1 MLRAIGATVGKER
14 KGPLVVAGGKPQHLS
29 MTAAHSQVELCEL
42 CAHHIADHVADVVG
56 NVSTRAPGFLSLFIR
71 DDMAKIS
78 QPGGDGK
85 PDAVHEGGDGG
96 QGPAD
101 NGVQREHYAA
111 ESQEEGADGF
121 PQRVCP
127 GFGKCSA
134 KPRAQGEE
142 EQQRGGGQGGGVM
155 VGLTQTELEE

>member
-1 MLRAIGATVGKER
+1 MVGTFQMLRATGATVGKER

-29 MTAAHSQVELCEL
+29 KTVVHSQVELCEL

-111 ESQEEGADGF
+111 EGQEEGADGLA
-121 PQRVCP
+121 QRICP
-127 GFGKCSA
+127 SFGKYSA
-134 KPRAQGEE
+134 NRVL
-142 EQQRGGGQGGGVM
+142 RGRNTRGVK
-155 VGLTQTELEE
+155 VAVL

>member
-1 MLRAIGATVGKER
+1 MVDTFQMLRATGATVGKER
-14 KGPLVVAGGKPQHLS
+14 KGPLVAAGGKPQHLS
-29 MTAAHSQVELCEL
+29 KTVVYSQVELCEL

-56 NVSTRAPGFLSLFIR
+56 NVSTRAPGFFSLFIR

-111 ESQEEGADGF
+111 EGQEEGADGLA
-121 PQRVCP
+121 QRICP
-127 GFGKCSA
+127 SFGKCSA
-134 KPRAQGEE
+134 NRVL
-142 EQQRGGGQGGGVM
+142 RGRNIRW
-155 VGLTQTELEE
+155 GLGCWCKW

>member
-1 MLRAIGATVGKER
+1 MVDTFQMLRATGATVGKEI

-29 MTAAHSQVELCEL
+29 KIVVHSQVELCEL
-42 CAHHIADHVADVVG
+42 CAHQIADHVADVVG
-56 NVSTRAPGFLSLFIR
+56 DVSPRAPGLVFLFIR
-71 DDMAKIS
+71 YDMPKVR

-111 ESQEEGADGF
+111 EGQEEGADGLA
-121 PQRVCP
+121 QRICP
-127 GFGKCSA
+127 SFGECSA
-134 KPRAQGEE
+134 NRVL
-142 EQQRGGGQGGGVM
+142 RGRNIRW
-155 VGLTQTELEE
+155 GLGR

>member
-1 MLRAIGATVGKER
+1 MVDTFQMLRATGATVGKQR
-14 KGPLVVAGGKPQHLS
+14 KGPLVVAGGKPQYLS
-29 MTAAHSQVELCEL
+29 KTAAQSQVELCEL
-42 CAHHIADHVADVVG
+42 CAHHIADHVANMVG
-56 NVSTRAPGFLSLFIR
+56 DVSTRAPGFLSLFIR

-111 ESQEEGADGF
+111 EGQEEGADGLS
-121 PQRVCP
+121 QRICP
-127 GFGKCSA
+127 SFGKCSA
-134 KPRAQGEE
+134 NRVLKGDEE
-142 EQQRGGGQGGGVM
+142 HQVG
-155 VGLTQTELEE
+155 VGLG